1 MQQLII
7 FGTGPLARLLHHL
20 IETTTRDKVVAFTVD
35 AAYKTYGQFEGKPVY
50 AYQELEQHIATD
62 NIKLLCAVGYSD
74 MRARQQLFLRLK
86 ADGRRFYSYISPAA
100 VVDSTVVLGDNSVIM
115 ANVVIEPF
123 CVLGDNN
130 LLWSSSTLCHDS
142 TVGSHNFVAAGT
154 TIGGCCR
161 IGDLCFFGFNTV
173 VIQQLHIAD
182 ESLIGASA
190 LVLHD
195 TVLAGKYIGS
205 PARVVSTHQDTGIRL

>member
-1 MQQLII
+1 MQHVVV
-7 FGTGPLARLLHHL
+7 FGTGPLARLLRHL
-20 IETTTRDKVVAFTVD
+20 IETTTGDKVVAFTVD
-35 AAYKTYGQFEGKPVY
+35 AAYKTCEQFEGKPVY
-50 AYQELEQHIATD
+50 AYHELEQSLVTD
-62 NIKLLCAVGYSD
+62 DIKLLCAIGYSN
-74 MRARQQLFLRLK
+74 MRLRQQLFLRLK
-86 ADGRRFYSYISPAA
+86 ADGWRFYSYISPAA
-100 VVDSTVVLGDNSVIM
+100 VVDSSAVLGDNSVIM
-115 ANVVIEPF
+115 ANAVVEPF

-142 TVGSHNFVAAGT
+142 IVGNHNFVAAGT

-161 IGDLCFFGFNTV
+161 IGDLCFFGFNAV
-173 VIQQLHIAD
+173 VSQQLHIAD

-195 TVLAGKYIGS
+195 TAFAGKYLGS